1 MQTIE
6 QSRAAYALQCVEEVN
21 CAKKE
26 VAQEYKSYARQWGPM
41 VHANGLGQA
50 LAFAKSKPKSEAWKM
65 LYRHLSNWLTG
76 NAIAQNV
83 ACPAPLRVDA
93 KTIDAVVAITTQPAE
108 AYLAATAEALALVLW
123 IKRLAEASIVDTP
136 PPEQAPEISPT
147 V

>member
-6 QSRAAYALQCVEEVN
+6 QSRAAYALQCIEAVN
-21 CAKKE
+21 RADSG

-65 LYRHLSNWLTG
+65 LYRHLGNWLTG

-93 KTIDAVVAITTQPAE
+93 NTTDAIVAITTQPTE

-123 IKRLAEASIVDTP
+123 IKRLAEASIVEP
-136 PPEQAPEISPT
+136 PPAEQAPAVSP
-147 V
+147 VV

>member
-1 MQTIE
+1 MKRGWCP
-6 QSRAAYALQCVEEVN
+6 SLYAPMASGDGLLVRV
-21 CAKKE
+21 KPPG
-26 VAQEYKSYARQWGPM
+26 ARLTP
-41 VHANGLGQA
+41 GQA

-93 KTIDAVVAITTQPAE
+93 MTIDAIVAITTQPAE

>member
-6 QSRAAYALQCVEEVN
+6 QSRAAYALQCIEAVKR
-21 CAKKE
+21 ADKG
-26 VAQEYKSYARQWGPM
+26 VALEYKSYSRQWGPM

-50 LAFAKSKPKSEAWKM
+50 LAFANSRPNSKAWKM

-76 NAIAQNV
+76 HTIAQGV
-83 ACPAPLRVDA
+83 KCPAPLRISTATTDA
-93 KTIDAVVAITTQPAE
+93 IVAITTQPAE
-108 AYLAATAEALALVLW
+108 AYFAATAEALALVLW
-123 IKRLAEASIVDTP
+123 IKRLAEASIVDTT